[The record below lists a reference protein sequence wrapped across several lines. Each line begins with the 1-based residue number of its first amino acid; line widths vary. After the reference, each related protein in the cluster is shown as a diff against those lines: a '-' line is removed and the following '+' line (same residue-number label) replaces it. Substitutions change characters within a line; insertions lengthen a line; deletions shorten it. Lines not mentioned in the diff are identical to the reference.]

1 MRRTWAIIGMIASVA
16 GILGL
21 GITIGYFVG
30 ESRVVE
36 RVCVPDVKITAL
48 EFNGNRVTDFAHET
62 KVPREVTV
70 WGESEDLPNADE
82 SSEDLTIWVCVI
94 PSNGRYYP
102 QREPVDWQGRWQLD
116 KVGVG
121 TEGSRDAG
129 KQFSIC
135 VVVAEKDASRI
146 LFDDATVYHRGL
158 PRLPNGAIIS
168 DQIVVIREEEGQSP

>member
-1 MRRTWAIIGMIASVA
+1 MRRSWAVIAMIASVA
-16 GILGL
+16 GILSL
-21 GITIGYFVG
+21 GITIGYVVC

-36 RVCVPDVKITAL
+36 RVRVPDVKITAL
-48 EFNGNRVTDFAHET
+48 EFDGGRVTDFARQTE
-62 KVPREVTV
+62 VPREVTV
-70 WGESEDLPNADE
+70 CGESEDLPDGDE
-82 SSEDLTIWVCVI
+82 SSEDLKIWVCVM

-102 QREPVDWQGRWQLD
+102 QREPIDWQSRWELD

-121 TEGSRDAG
+121 TEASRDAG

-135 VVVAEKDASRI
+135 VVVAEQDASRI

-168 DQIVVIREEEGQSP
+168 DQIVVIREEESQSR